1 MSRPWGVETLEQ
13 YDLCIL
19 STRQDEATARSLGES
34 IRSYRLPSNVRLPD
48 PSLDYRRIL
57 YDCGE
62 EPLNDEIRS
71 RLADSRYLALI
82 CSPATKNN
90 PAVLQRLDL
99 FCRDK
104 GQEHVIAVIA
114 DGEPV
119 DSFPES
125 FIETKTVRRILPDMT
140 VAEYTETIEP
150 VAADLRGAT
159 EKRRREVLRYETVR
173 ITASILGLHPD
184 DLEQRHRVRRR
195 RAAMAVLA
203 LAGSVCLIA
212 AGIFLHLG
220 LIAKREGNIAEEQ
233 TRLSV
238 SIARRTITELP
249 ASFEGEEQALSYIN
263 EAIGNARADLEEQG
277 LGELLEDAETGGGS

>member
-1 MSRPWGVETLEQ
+1 MEAF
-13 YDLCIL
+13 DICIL
-19 STRQDEATARSLGES
+19 STKQDEAISHRLGES
-34 IRSYRLPSNVRLPD
+34 IRAYRLPSNVALPD
-48 PSLDYRRIL
+48 PSLDYRRIV
-57 YDCGE
+57 YDCSGE
-62 EPLNDEIRS
+62 PMDNAARDILDRS
-71 RLADSRYLALI
+71 RFLVLI
-82 CSPATKNN
+82 CTPDTRDN
-90 PAVLQRLDL
+90 PAILERLQHFR
-99 FCRDK
+99 K
-104 GQEHVIAVIA
+104 KNGQENVVAVIA
-114 DGEPV
+114 KGEPV

-125 FIETKTVRRILPDMT
+125 FIEKKTVRHILPDMT
-140 VAEYTETIEP
+140 VTERVETIEP
-150 VAADLRGAT
+150 VAADLRGDT
-159 EKRRREVLRYETVR
+159 ERRRREMLHYETVR
-173 ITASILGLHPD
+173 ITASVLGLHPD
-184 DLEQRHRVRRR
+184 DLEQRHRARRR

-203 LAGSVCLIA
+203 VAGSVCLIA